1 MKELIIN
8 ALKSKLVGQMNGHA
22 ANIEVMLNNPVGL
35 GDHANL
41 IDTVAKELQAM
52 SDVNGQLNTLVR
64 YYEPAKEQQQPQE
77 TKKDK

>member
-1 MKELIIN
+1 VKELVVN
-8 ALKSKLVGQMNGHA
+8 ALKSKLIGQMNGHA

-41 IDTVAKELQAM
+41 VDTVAKELQAM
-52 SDVNGQLNTLVR
+52 SDINGQLNTLVR
-64 YYEPAKEQQQPQE
+64 YFEPAKEQQLQE